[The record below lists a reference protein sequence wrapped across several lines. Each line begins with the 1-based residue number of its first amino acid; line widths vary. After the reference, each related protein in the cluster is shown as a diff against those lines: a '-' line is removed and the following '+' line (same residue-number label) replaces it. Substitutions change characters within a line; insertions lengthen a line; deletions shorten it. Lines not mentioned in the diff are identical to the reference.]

1 MSKRISI
8 EAKIVDYFR
17 TEGIDK
23 VRLVF
28 GLVREEMRQRD
39 ASIVAKGA
47 RATLQT
53 QAFPNVRKV
62 AYNPAA
68 AAFASP
74 GQKQGDTMTAA
85 LALLEKRKKASEP
98 PPETA

>member
-39 ASIVAKGA
+39 AAKGA
-47 RATLQT
+47 
-53 QAFPNVRKV
+53 PRKV

-68 AAFASP
+68 AFASH